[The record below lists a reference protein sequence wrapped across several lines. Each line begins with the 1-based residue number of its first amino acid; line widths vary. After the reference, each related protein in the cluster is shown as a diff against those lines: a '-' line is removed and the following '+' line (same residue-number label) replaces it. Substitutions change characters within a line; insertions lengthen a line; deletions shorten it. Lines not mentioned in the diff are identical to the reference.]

1 MVYALAKRLKRVLL
15 LNQIKVLVISMSDLQ
30 AYSKVEEYGTNL
42 RKLLCERGLTEDELP
57 NIKTQLQKLAREK
70 QSKY

>member
-42 RKLLCERGLTEDELP
+42 RKLLCERGLTEDKLP